1 MQVSLLLRKFWL
13 QPSSLRLQNRL
24 SLPCE
29 GVLFSPKVTTLL
41 LSLLG
46 FLLWGLRKHLL
57 MEEITKTWNNLSLNE
72 REGLGFTLQSKLR
85 SSEFLIA
92 AKFLTKQVLKIE
104 AVARMFRQLWRSTSG
119 FKIWTLD
126 DHVVMFIFSNQVD
139 VTHIIQSEP
148 WCFDKHLVV
157 LEKFEVDVHVRELQF
172 NKATFQVQVHDIL
185 IRFMTREIAE
195 NISDIIEEVS
205 RSIGGVDE
213 DSGSFIRVRVRY

>member
-1 MQVSLLLRKFWL
+1 
-13 QPSSLRLQNRL
+13 
-24 SLPCE
+24 
-29 GVLFSPKVTTLL
+29 
-41 LSLLG
+41 
-46 FLLWGLRKHLL
+46 

-104 AVARMFRQLWRSTSG
+104 AVARMFRQLWQSTSG